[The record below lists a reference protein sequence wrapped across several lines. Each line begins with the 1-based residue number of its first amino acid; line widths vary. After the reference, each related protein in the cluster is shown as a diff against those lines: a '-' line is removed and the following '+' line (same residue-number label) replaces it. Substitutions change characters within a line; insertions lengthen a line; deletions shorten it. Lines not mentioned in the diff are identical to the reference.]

1 MRETKFI
8 DQNKEKWEELEE
20 TMESRYYQP
29 EKLLQLFV
37 QILDDLSFSRT
48 FYPNRSVRVY
58 LNSLAQKI
66 FFTIYKNRK
75 SPFKRFSSFWIEELP
90 QLVYESRKE
99 FLLSFLIFAFSSL
112 IGVLSTQMDPDFPT
126 LILGEDYI
134 NMTLE
139 NIDSGDP
146 MAVYKAKGAFGMSL
160 GITIN
165 NLFVAFLTFA
175 LGATYLGAIII
186 LVRNGIMV
194 GVFQYFFIQKG
205 LFYESFLTIWIHG
218 TLEISAII
226 IAGAAG
232 LTMGKGL
239 VFPGTFRRIQAF
251 QKSARRGL
259 KIMVGI
265 FPIFVAAGFIEGY
278 LTRHT
283 ELPNEIRFIFIVLCL
298 LFVLAYFIAYPFYK
312 ASKGFKNALAETRIP
327 PDKNEDIDFHLVKN
341 TGILF
346 TDIFTFFRKYQ
357 KKILLL
363 VLVSATTYVVTI
375 FLVTANQLPSE
386 TFFFAG
392 ISSVFADSL
401 GQFFYG
407 KTHKAIPIVSI
418 CSMSISI
425 FFLYKWMR
433 KESKIHHQKFKSAS
447 DFLKVFFGVIIMHL
461 LLMTNV
467 WMEDGWRSSLG
478 SVFYNFLVMGIAG
491 PILLLWLYTMFVE
504 GKNPFKAFGRAFRLI
519 RFRYSTVFS
528 LFTTLFIV
536 GYIFILILDSYLL
549 TLFLEL
555 VAWVIHLEQEQMDE
569 LSIVLLSFVSLF
581 VFYLVLSLIIIGA
594 GLLYYSLLEIAETNE
609 LRRRIDQIG
618 QSQKIKGLER
628 ETSN

>member
-165 NLFVAFLTFA
+165 NLFVACLTFA

-265 FPIFVAAGFIEGY
+265 FPIFVAAGFIEG
-278 LTRHT
+278 
-283 ELPNEIRFIFIVLCL
+283 
-298 LFVLAYFIAYPFYK
+298 
-312 ASKGFKNALAETRIP
+312 
-327 PDKNEDIDFHLVKN
+327 
-341 TGILF
+341 
-346 TDIFTFFRKYQ
+346 
-357 KKILLL
+357 
-363 VLVSATTYVVTI
+363 
-375 FLVTANQLPSE
+375 
-386 TFFFAG
+386 
-392 ISSVFADSL
+392 
-401 GQFFYG
+401 
-407 KTHKAIPIVSI
+407 
-418 CSMSISI
+418 
-425 FFLYKWMR
+425 
-433 KESKIHHQKFKSAS
+433 
-447 DFLKVFFGVIIMHL
+447 
-461 LLMTNV
+461 
-467 WMEDGWRSSLG
+467 
-478 SVFYNFLVMGIAG
+478 
-491 PILLLWLYTMFVE
+491 
-504 GKNPFKAFGRAFRLI
+504 
-519 RFRYSTVFS
+519 
-528 LFTTLFIV
+528 
-536 GYIFILILDSYLL
+536 
-549 TLFLEL
+549 
-555 VAWVIHLEQEQMDE
+555 
-569 LSIVLLSFVSLF
+569 
-581 VFYLVLSLIIIGA
+581 
-594 GLLYYSLLEIAETNE
+594 
-609 LRRRIDQIG
+609 
-618 QSQKIKGLER
+618 
-628 ETSN
+628 

>member
-8 DQNKEKWEELEE
+8 DQNKEKWEELEK
-20 TMESRYYQP
+20 TMENRYYNP
-29 EKLLQLFV
+29 EKLLNLFV

-58 LNSLAQKI
+58 LNGLSQKI

-75 SPFKRFSSFWIEELP
+75 SPFSRFFSFWTDELP

-99 FLLSFLIFAFSSL
+99 FLLSFLIFAFSML
-112 IGVLSTQMDPDFPT
+112 IGALSTQMDPDFPT
-126 LILGEDYI
+126 LILGESYV

-146 MAVYKAKGAFGMSL
+146 MAVYKAKGTFGMSL

-186 LVRNGIMV
+186 LVRNGVMV

-205 LFYESFLTIWIHG
+205 LFVESFLTIWIHG

-251 QKSARRGL
+251 QRSARRGL

-265 FPIFVAAGFIEGY
+265 FPIFVVAGFIEGY

-283 ELPNEIRFIFIVLCL
+283 EAPNELRATFIILCL
-298 LFVLAYFIAYPFYK
+298 LFVIAYFIVYPFYK
-312 ASKGFKNALAETRIP
+312 ASKGFKDVLRETRIP
-327 PDKNEDIDFHLVKN
+327 ADRSEDIDFHLVKN

-346 TDIFTFFRKYQ
+346 TDIFTFFRKHQ

-363 VLVSATTYVVTI
+363 ILLTVTTYVVSI
-375 FLVTANQLPSE
+375 FLITANRLPSE
-386 TFFFAG
+386 IFFFAG
-392 ISSVFADSL
+392 ISSVFADSM

-407 KTHKAIPIVSI
+407 KTHGAIPIVSI
-418 CSMSISI
+418 FSMSISI
-425 FFLYKWMR
+425 FFLYKWIR
-433 KESKIHHQKFKSAS
+433 KESEMHQRKFKPGL
-447 DFLKVFFGVIIMHL
+447 DFLKVFLGVTIMHF

-467 WMEDGWRSSLG
+467 WIEGGLRVVMG
-478 SVFYNFLVMGIAG
+478 SAFYNFLIIGIAG
-491 PILLLWLYTMFVE
+491 PIFLLWIYTMFVE
-504 GKNPFKAFGRAFRLI
+504 GKNPFKAFGRAFRLV

-528 LFTTLFIV
+528 LFTSLIIL
-536 GYIFILILDSYLL
+536 GYIFVLILDSYLL
-549 TLFLEL
+549 TMFLEL
-555 VAWVIHLEQEQMDE
+555 IAWVIHLEQDQMDE
-569 LSIVLLSFVSLF
+569 LSVVLLSFVSLL
-581 VFYLVLSLIIIGA
+581 VLYLVLSMIIIGA

-609 LRRRIDQIG
+609 LRRRIDLIG
-618 QSQKIKGLER
+618 ESQKIKGLER
-628 ETSN
+628 EY